1 MAGVQLPSIDLAFG
15 FDFLRERSLSVD
27 AGLGRVGTSATGPF
41 ASADTSRRLQP
52 GWGHWQTTRQGITDA
67 SPASASAPHRIDDL
81 DVSRGVGL
89 LGSAS
94 LRILSMIPFQTG
106 AAECGVRLRTDQDCP
121 VFAVA
126 GGGRRHPAAD
136 TSHKSQ
142 VPALQ
147 WCPIRIVS
155 SPAHNRPG
163 SSVPLCPPSVAT
175 LPCCLV
181 VDELATP
188 RDRAVP
194 CRV

>member
-1 MAGVQLPSIDLAFG
+1 MTCLAQGKLMAGVQLPSIDLAFG

-67 SPASASAPHRIDDL
+67 SPASASAPRRIDDL

-106 AAECGVRLRTDQDCP
+106 AAECGVRLRTDQDWCSRSREAGDGTLLPTLATKARFLLCNGAPSASCP
-121 VFAVA
+121 VQPTTVQEVQFLCA
-126 GGGRRHPAAD
+126 RRRSPRSHAA
-136 TSHKSQ
+136 S
-142 VPALQ
+142 
-147 WCPIRIVS
+147 
-155 SPAHNRPG
+155 
-163 SSVPLCPPSVAT
+163 
-175 LPCCLV
+175 
-181 VDELATP
+181 
-188 RDRAVP
+188 
-194 CRV
+194 